1 MGQLPKETAVEIVR
15 KGPLVG
21 SLWERLAVFGGEV
34 VTVVCTAIREED
46 LSAVVIFR
54 GADGIPRTRTLAE
67 FAAQFK
73 PGKA

>member
-1 MGQLPKETAVEIVR
+1 MGQIPKETAVEIVR
-15 KGPLVG
+15 KGPLAG
-21 SLWERLAVFGGEV
+21 SLWERGGEI

-54 GADGIPRTRTLAE
+54 GADGVPRTRTLAE
-67 FAAQFK
+67 FAAQFR